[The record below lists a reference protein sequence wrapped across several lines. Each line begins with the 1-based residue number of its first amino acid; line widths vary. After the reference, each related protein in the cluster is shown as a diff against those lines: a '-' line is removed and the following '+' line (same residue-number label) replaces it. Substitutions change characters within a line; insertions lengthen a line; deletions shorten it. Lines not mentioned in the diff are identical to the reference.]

1 VATLENAILLAAQ
14 SHLGQQD
21 KAGAPYILHPLRVMM
36 RCRTPD
42 AMIAAVLHDLVE
54 DPPVTLAQLHEQGYP
69 EAVVAA
75 VSCLTKAEGE
85 DYDAFVARVKANP
98 IATEVKIA
106 DIEDNMDIRR
116 LAGVGAKEAE
126 RLERYRRA
134 YKELTGR

>member
-1 VATLENAILLAAQ
+1 MATLENAILLAAQ

-36 RCRTPD
+36 RCRTPE
-42 AMIAAVLHDLVE
+42 AMIAAVLHDVVE
-54 DPPVTLAQLHEQGYP
+54 DTPVTLAQLREQGYP

-75 VSCLTKAEGE
+75 VACLTKAEGE
-85 DYDAFVARVKANP
+85 DYDTFVARVKADP

-116 LAGVGAKEAE
+116 LTVVGAKEAA